1 MSDSGS
7 DTCDQWLTDSFRA
20 FREQAGLRPSPTFS
34 AENTAFTRLYSAI
47 CRGDLNAAE
56 HICQEYAQ
64 TERVSLARVIDLV
77 LPTVYQIEWEW
88 QSDARSYAD
97 TVYAFWNLQRL
108 IERLEVLS
116 RNHPSHREPALAR
129 GRILFANAPH
139 CRHHFGVLVASDFF
153 RANGWDVQSLLD
165 IDRAGLLQTLHNH
178 AFDFLGLSI
187 GHDGGLEGLV
197 DLVRAARLSSCN
209 PNLRILIGGNIFS
222 LPRSQYDW
230 VGADYVAISAI
241 DAMAYCA
248 PLVHPTSH

>member
-7 DTCDQWLTDSFRA
+7 DTCDQWLSDSFRA
-20 FREQAGLRPSPTFS
+20 FREQAGLRPSATFS
-34 AENTAFTRLYSAI
+34 SDNTALTQLYSAI

-56 HICQEYAQ
+56 RICQAYAQ
-64 TERVSLARVIDLV
+64 TESVSLARVIDLV
-77 LPTVYQIEWEW
+77 LPTVYQIEREW
-88 QSDARSYAD
+88 QTDARSYAD

-116 RNHPSHREPALAR
+116 RNSSTHRERAQVR
-129 GRILFANAPH
+129 GRILFASAPD

-153 RANGWDVQSLLD
+153 RANGWHVLSQLD
-165 IDRAGLLQTLHNH
+165 IDRAGLLQTLQDEP
-178 AFDFLGLSI
+178 FDFLGLSI
-187 GHDGGLEGLV
+187 GHDGGLQGLV
-197 DLVRAARLSSCN
+197 DLVREVRMSSCN
-209 PNLRILIGGNIFS
+209 PNLRVLIGGNIFT

-248 PLVHPTSH
+248 PLVQPPTH

>member
-20 FREQAGLRPSPTFS
+20 FREQTGLRPSASFS
-34 AENTAFTRLYSAI
+34 ADSTAFTRLYSAI
-47 CRGDLNAAE
+47 CRGNLNEAE

-64 TERVSLARVIDLV
+64 TESVSLARVIDLV
-77 LPTVYQIEWEW
+77 LPTVYQIEREW

-116 RNHPSHREPALAR
+116 RNSPSHHERGHAR
-129 GRILFANAPH
+129 GRILFASAPD

-153 RANGWDVQSLLD
+153 RANGWHVQSQLD
-165 IDRAGLLQTLHNH
+165 IDRIGLLQILQNEP
-178 AFDFLGLSI
+178 FDFLGLSI

-209 PNLRILIGGNIFS
+209 PNLRVLIGGNIFT

-248 PLVHPTSH
+248 PLVHPPTH